1 MLLLISNYVGK
12 EKEKYQLNEH
22 MVSSEDGKSN
32 DVNLGSQFSNH
43 SIISVSNEL
52 KCFWCEGDVVDE
64 FLVPCKKTTSLVALL

>member
-12 EKEKYQLNEH
+12 EKEKYQLNGH
-22 MVSSEDGKSN
+22 TVSSEEGKSN

-52 KCFWCEGDVVDE
+52 KVLFM
-64 FLVPCKKTTSLVALL
+64 